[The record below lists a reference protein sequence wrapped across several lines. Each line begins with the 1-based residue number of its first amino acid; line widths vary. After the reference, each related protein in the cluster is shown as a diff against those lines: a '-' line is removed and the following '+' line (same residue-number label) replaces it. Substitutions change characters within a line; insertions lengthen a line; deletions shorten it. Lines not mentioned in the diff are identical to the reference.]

1 MPDLA
6 SGLGYYVVF
15 LLSTTMHEAAHALAA
30 KLGGDPTAYH
40 GGQVTLDPRPHI
52 QREPFGMVVLP
63 ILSVLVSGWPFGF
76 ASAPYDPRWALR
88 HPRRAAW
95 MALAGPAAN
104 MLLVMVAFVLI
115 RAGVFAG
122 VFDSPESASFGR
134 IVDSADLTDA
144 WRGVTF
150 VLSATFSM
158 NLALALL
165 NLIPMPPL
173 DGSTGVAAL
182 LPESTATGY
191 IEWLHNNQTLG
202 MIGMLVAW
210 RVFDMIFDPVFV
222 TALNLLHPGASY
234 G

>member
-6 SGLGYYVVF
+6 SGLVYYVVF

-30 KLGGDPTAYH
+30 KLGGDLTAYH

-52 QREPFGMVVLP
+52 RREPFGMVVLP
-63 ILSVLVSGWPFGF
+63 LLSVLVSGWPFGF
-76 ASAPYDPRWALR
+76 ASAPYDPHWALR

-104 MLLVMVAFVLI
+104 LTLVVLAIVLI
-115 RAGVFAG
+115 RGGILGGVFMSPASAR
-122 VFDSPESASFGR
+122 FDR
-134 IVDSADLTDA
+134 VVDS
-144 WRGVTF
+144 
-150 VLSATFSM
+150 LSAGDVWQGVAFLLSVTFSM
-158 NLALALL
+158 NLALMLL

-182 LPESTATGY
+182 LPHPVAVSY
-191 IEWLHNNQTLG
+191 IRWLYDNRTLG
-202 MIGMLVAW
+202 MVGMLIAW
-210 RVFDMIFDPVFV
+210 RAFDVIFLPSFV
-222 TALNLLHPGASY
+222 TALNLLYPESGF